1 MKLNVFNRKKTALEK
16 LTSTYDV
23 KLDASASQLIMDV
36 LAKLYDNPV
45 EAAIRQYVSNAY
57 DANVEAGSTEPVHLH
72 VPTEDEPY
80 LEVSDTG
87 NGLDYLEIVSVFANF
102 GTSTKRDSNEFIGG
116 FGIGSKSG
124 LAISDKIHVS
134 SVKNGLRNEFVIER
148 KNGILQ
154 TRFITEN
161 KETTSASGTTVTVN
175 VKYNFVCDINT
186 FEIAKYRYTI
196 QGWSSSELIVT
207 NPEPLKY
214 SIFNLNNNRVPDTF
228 HKIPGTETWLSRIQI
243 DTTET
248 YYANQHIR
256 IGRVLY
262 KIPDNIV
269 RKLPDNIYNTIQFIS
284 MVHDVPIGTL
294 PVTYSREKLDVSENE
309 TVKKLLDIIIQA
321 YKGYINEYNT
331 ITTRT
336 DIDVPTKL
344 RLLREYQYP
353 YNDNKCLDDCG
364 LDRKQPLPYKYAIYH
379 VERNRYIWLPDGN
392 SLNDRPDIFILD
404 DKGLSSDTYGRICV
418 FLDDNY
424 NKIKMLFPND
434 TRKEKLFGKYL
445 FAFYDSAALYWH
457 INSDTSSV
465 IKIEDILRYMPDENS
480 NAAQTY
486 NDALVQHSTVFDMNP
501 QPWVALEL
509 TDIPDN
515 PQTHLINSNT
525 SNCLDDVY
533 DFVLPSN
540 NNNVI
545 IATTYTDGI
554 DWILRN
560 KPNITYFSKSDMDA
574 YAQDIR
580 NIIKPVLVNDNAVY
594 LLRTIIKNKQLS
606 SNINLLNLDTK
617 QDTETYLSAL
627 NKATRRVEPKT
638 HNLSSDQK
646 VFLAALVSRDRKF
659 LSKKDA
665 KKIIK
670 RLKLLFP
677 DELKLIK
684 DCADEITQKVKL

>member
-45 EAAIRQYVSNAY
+45 EAAIREYVSNAY

-87 NGLDYLEIVSVFANF
+87 NGLDYLGIVSVFANF
-102 GTSTKRDSNEFIGG
+102 GPSTKRDSNEFIGG

-124 LAISDKIHVS
+124 LAISDKIHVA
-134 SVKNGLRNEFVIER
+134 SVCNGLLNEFVIER
-148 KNGILQ
+148 KDGILQ
-154 TRFITEN
+154 TRFIVEN
-161 KETTSASGTTVTVN
+161 KETTSTSGTTVTVN
-175 VKYNFVCDINT
+175 VKYNFLCDMGN
-186 FEIAKYRYTI
+186 FELDKYHYVI
-196 QGWSSSELIVT
+196 QGWSASELIVT

-214 SIFNLNNNRVPDTF
+214 MNTNRVPDVF
-228 HKIPGTETWLSRIQI
+228 HKIPNTETWMSRLQI
-243 DTTET
+243 NTTET
-248 YYANQHIR
+248 YYARQHVR

-269 RKLPDNIYNTIQFIS
+269 RKLPDNIYEKIQFTT
-284 MVHDVPIGTL
+284 MVHDVPIGEL
-294 PVTYSREKLDVSENE
+294 RINYAREKLDVSEQE
-309 TVKKLLDIIIQA
+309 TVDKLLNIMTQA
-321 YKGYINEYNT
+321 YNEYISEYNA
-331 ITTRT
+331 IATRT

-353 YNDNKCLDDCG
+353 YEDDECLDNCG
-364 LDRKQPLPYKYAIYH
+364 LNRKQPLPFKYTKYL
-379 VERNRYIWLPDGN
+379 VERNKCILLPDAN
-392 SLNDRPDIFILD
+392 NLNDRPDVFILD
-404 DKGLSSDTYGRICV
+404 DKSLSSDTYINICV
-418 FLDDNY
+418 FLDDNH
-424 NKIKMLFPND
+424 NQMKMLFPHIN
-434 TRKEKLFGKYL
+434 KSKHIFGKYV
-445 FAFYDSAALYWH
+445 FAFCDSAALYWH
-457 INSDTSSV
+457 INSDTNSV
-465 IKIEDILRYMPDENS
+465 IKIEDILQYMPGENN
-480 NAAQTY
+480 NAAQNY

-501 QPWVALEL
+501 QPWVSLEL
-509 TDIPDN
+509 ADIPDN
-515 PQTHLINSNT
+515 PQTHIICSNT

-540 NNNVI
+540 NDNVI

-560 KPNITYFSKSDMDA
+560 KPNITYFSKSNMDA

-580 NIIKPVLVNDNAVY
+580 TIIEPVLVNDNAVY

-606 SNINLLNLDTK
+606 SNISMLNLDTK
-617 QDTETYLSAL
+617 QDTETYLAAL
-627 NKATRRVEPKT
+627 HKATRRVEPKT
-638 HNLSSDQK
+638 HNLSFDQK

-665 KKIIK
+665 HKIIK
-670 RLKLLFP
+670 RLKLLFS

-684 DCADEITQKVKL
+684 DCADEIVNKVQL